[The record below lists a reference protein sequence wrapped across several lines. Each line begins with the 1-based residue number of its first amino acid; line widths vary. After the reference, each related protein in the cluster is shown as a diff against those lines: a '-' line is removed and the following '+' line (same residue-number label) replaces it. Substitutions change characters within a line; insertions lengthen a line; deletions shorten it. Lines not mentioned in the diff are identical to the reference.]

1 MPGHKRRLYT
11 VFPEIVENPY
21 LIDVTEVG
29 KLDNL
34 HHPQGVIRSA
44 MEQTAQVYGAESSY
58 FLVGGSTC
66 GILAAISAVC
76 RPGDSLILARNCH
89 KSVYHAVRL
98 LGLRAHYIMPEW
110 NEKWDLFGSL
120 DPDSVRKVIKR
131 HPDAKAVVIV
141 SPTYEGVVS
150 DVEKIAKIAHKA
162 KLPLIVDAAHGAHFE
177 YMKHVN
183 ETISNVDY
191 DRIPESAIRLGA
203 DIVVE
208 SLHKTLP
215 ALTQCSLLHF
225 NSKLVKRERVEEF
238 LQIYQTSSPS
248 YVMMASMEA
257 CIVKMDHERDGLF
270 IIYKELLAEYRKQF
284 GRLSHIHLVGP
295 EDFGRSELYGYD
307 EGKLVFSVVGCGIRQ
322 EGETVPLTGTM
333 LADIL
338 HREYGQV
345 MEMAGSSYVV
355 AMTSVADSKEAFEAL
370 LGAMETIDG
379 QVTDW
384 DQPADTTL
392 YRILPERQMPIAEA
406 LSKGQET
413 VAFMDA
419 AGRVS
424 AAFLY
429 AYPPGI
435 PIVVP
440 GEILSAEI
448 LKELKKAGESGLV
461 IMGIEEDAR
470 IRVVADKM
478 DWFKKKTRVRRKWGR
493 AGDPDESK

>member
-11 VFPEIVENPY
+11 IFPEVVENPY

-29 KLDNL
+29 NLDCL
-34 HHPQGVIRSA
+34 HHPQGVIRTA
-44 MEQTAQVYGAESSY
+44 MEQTAQVYGANRSY

-66 GILAAISAVC
+66 GLMAAISAVC

-89 KSVYHAVRL
+89 KSVYNAVRL

-110 NEKWDLFGSL
+110 NEKWDLFGGV

-131 HPDAKAVVIV
+131 HPDAKAVVLV

-162 KLPLIVDAAHGAHFE
+162 KLPLIVDSAHGAHFE

-183 ETISNVDY
+183 ETISNTDY
-191 DRIPESAIRLGA
+191 DRIPETAIRLGA

-215 ALTQCSLLHF
+215 ALTQCSLLHLGG
-225 NSKLVKRERVEEF
+225 KLVKTEKVEEY

-248 YVMMASMEA
+248 YVMMACMEA
-257 CIVKMDHERDGLF
+257 CIAKMDHARDGLF
-270 IIYKELLAEYRKQF
+270 IVYKELLAEYRKQF
-284 GRLSHIHLVGP
+284 GRLSHIHLVTP
-295 EDFGRSELYGYD
+295 EDFNRSELYSYD

-322 EGETVPLTGTM
+322 DEETVPLTGTM
-333 LADIL
+333 LADML

-370 LGAMETIDG
+370 LGAMETIDS
-379 QVTDW
+379 QLTDW

-406 LSKGQET
+406 LAKSQET

-424 AAFLY
+424 GAFLY

-435 PIVVP
+435 PIVAP

-448 LKELKKAGESGLV
+448 LKELRRARESGLV
-461 IMGIEEDAR
+461 IMGIEEDAG

-478 DWFKKKTRVRRKWGR
+478 DWFRKKARGRKKWGR
-493 AGDPDESK
+493 LQSEEE